1 MCSCVLE
8 RRRKK
13 PQESCARQLEV
24 EEEAALRE
32 EAAPT
37 CGRPADHL
45 TSNVMLPLQPP
56 KQSTAE
62 CPRGRRR
69 VHQPPD
75 RGEAARNSC
84 LTRTHKPSATH
95 HRRARAPNRASLAAT
110 QAAVNSSRGAPAG
123 PAQGRRHVPAPFV
136 ATRPPCPSNATI
148 LLPSTVRSRPASKLR
163 SGATIAQIPNHARS
177 LRRREARRRRSP
189 PSPGPFRLP
198 EGSSWSGGSFPTLGW
213 LLGAVIRRCRSPEP
227 PPRLGQRRKKAGD

>member
-8 RRRKK
+8 KRREK

-123 PAQGRRHVPAPFV
+123 PAQGRRHVPATAAAGHRSGSGQGRPRSASTRRPARQRRATAPACQPRPGV
-136 ATRPPCPSNATI
+136 ATLNPNSMPATPHREP
-148 LLPSTVRSRPASKLR
+148 LA
-163 SGATIAQIPNHARS
+163 AAAR
-177 LRRREARRRRSP
+177 
-189 PSPGPFRLP
+189 PSPR
-198 EGSSWSGGSFPTLGW
+198 
-213 LLGAVIRRCRSPEP
+213 
-227 PPRLGQRRKKAGD
+227 